1 MTTLTGNQIDLARVL
16 TLRSMLQLE
25 IKGMH
30 RSRSPSAY
38 SMLKKMG
45 YTGSRVKVLAE
56 LNEWRD
62 NLLGESK

>member
-1 MTTLTGNQIDLARVL
+1 
-16 TLRSMLQLE
+16 MLQLE

-45 YTGSRVKVLAE
+45 FKGSRVKVLAE